1 MNNTQIP
8 AIIYLKAMNAMKK
21 ILDLVAFKMDRRTKD
36 FSYAKEEIM
45 NHVYNN
51 LRDAFKE
58 LEKADIIEKCP
69 CGANLRQGYKK
80 CDCKGSGY
88 RNAKNSN

>member
-1 MNNTQIP
+1 MNNIQIS
-8 AIIYLKAMNAMKK
+8 AIIYLKAMNSMKK

-45 NHVYNN
+45 NYVYNN

-69 CGANLRQGYKK
+69 CGANLRQGYQK
-80 CDCKGSGY
+80 CECRGSGY
-88 RNAKNSN
+88 INKRDK